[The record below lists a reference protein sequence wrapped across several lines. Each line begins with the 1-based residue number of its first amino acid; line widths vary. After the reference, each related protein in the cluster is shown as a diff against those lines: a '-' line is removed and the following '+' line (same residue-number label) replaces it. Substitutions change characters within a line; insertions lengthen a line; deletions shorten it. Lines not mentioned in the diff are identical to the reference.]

1 MKGENLTVLEQTTQ
15 LTHRLRTRGCPHNL
29 IEKNYLESFICWTEV
44 GFSTK
49 QLSLK
54 KKILFFVQSQGSRVE
69 INSKWRYKICTC
81 LVILGE
87 VVVGRTSITKAYV
100 L

>member
-15 LTHRLRTRGCPHNL
+15 LTHRLRTRGCAHNL
-29 IEKNYLESFICWTEV
+29 IEKKLPWRFYLRKSALV
-44 GFSTK
+44 QNNK
-49 QLSLK
+49 VK
-54 KKILFFVQSQGSRVE
+54 KKILFFVQLQGSRVE